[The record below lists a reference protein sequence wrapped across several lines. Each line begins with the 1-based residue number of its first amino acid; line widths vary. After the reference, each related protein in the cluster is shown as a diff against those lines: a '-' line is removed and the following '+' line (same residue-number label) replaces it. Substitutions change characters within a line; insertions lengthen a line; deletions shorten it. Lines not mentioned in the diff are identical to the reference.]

1 MSHETNT
8 NNIILENNSLKSEIA
23 SLHKRLLTME
33 EHTQE
38 LIKSNSKIESELSKI
53 MKYLTLFSDDV
64 RYELHHIKNK

>member
-1 MSHETNT
+1 MSHET

-23 SLHKRLLTME
+23 SLHKRLLSME

>member
-23 SLHKRLLTME
+23 SLHKRLRCME

-53 MKYLTLFSDDV
+53 MKYLILFSDDV